1 MGEILFKIR
10 GYTPIP
16 FFVLAVIYQK
26 PELGLINLGLLLIL
40 WGELLRLWGVSYAGP
55 ATRTRKVGAPELVS
69 NGPYAH
75 LRNPLYLGN
84 IFMYSGVV
92 IAFGGCLPYLLYLVI
107 FFFSLQYILIIKV
120 EEKKLKELFGEKFDH
135 YREVV
140 PRFLP
145 RLSPYPQRS
154 KVRPDFAG
162 ALRSERSTFIVI
174 VALALIFVIRANLFK

>member
-1 MGEILFKIR
+1 MGDLLFKIR

-16 FFVLAVIYQK
+16 FFLISIIYQQ
-26 PELGLINLGLLLIL
+26 PQPGLINLGLLLIL
-40 WGELLRLWGVSYAGP
+40 WGELLRLWGVSYAGA
-55 ATRTRKVGAPELVS
+55 ATRTRQVGAPELVT

-92 IAFGGCLPYLLYLVI
+92 IAFGGCLPHLLFLVI
-107 FFFSLQYILIIKV
+107 LFFSLQYILIIKV
-120 EEKKLKELFGEKFDH
+120 EEKKLKELFGDKFEH
-135 YREVV
+135 YRESV

-154 KVRPDFAG
+154 KVKPNFRS

-174 VALALIFVIRANLFK
+174 AALVLIFIIRANLFR